1 MRCVTFVTHGSKVTF
16 LIYLNDMPAGE
27 GGGGTAF
34 PDLKLEVAPEQGSA
48 VVFNDCFDNGH
59 EDGRTL
65 HAGQPP
71 GNPNTVK
78 MAINV
83 RRVVKSGSRA
93 LTPPDTT
100 ADGPHADRPTG

>member
-1 MRCVTFVTHGSKVTF
+1 MTF

-27 GGGGTAF
+27 SGGGTAF

-48 VVFNDCFDNGH
+48 VVFNDCLDNGH

-71 GNPNTVK
+71 ANPNTVK

-83 RRVVKSGSRA
+83 RCNA
-93 LTPPDTT
+93 T
-100 ADGPHADRPTG
+100 